1 MILLGSVALALLAT
15 GAVFSLRD
23 HLADYWIKRQLAAQ
37 LSRALDADV
46 DLQGVQW
53 ASGVLQ
59 ARRLRVA
66 GEQLPFTRLE
76 SRGVSALVDWRRLM
90 EPAKEP
96 LHVEIAEADLVWRSP
111 TEKIAGA
118 AEQNTNAAKLPSLDL
133 LVGKLNFRHSDGRD
147 WSIEGSAVRAVWQE
161 YSWSIS
167 ANGGTLAVTG
177 WPALSVERLS
187 AEHRDQKW
195 KIGSF
200 ALRDGRDGVVA
211 GSALHDAGSWSG
223 EFSWQDL
230 DLAALA
236 PPEVASHLVGTASGD
251 AVLKDGVLR
260 GQMKISG
267 ASTKTVGLLV
277 KLASLVD
284 GEDWSDVPWTI
295 FRFDFTRQAD
305 GRVEFSNLQ
314 ALSSKGIAVRGSGH
328 LAPARLG
335 ADLQVGIRREGR
347 PYLGAFVPILFS
359 HERDGYYWMAVKV
372 GGTPA
377 APTENLST
385 RIVAALAVAPA
396 AGAAESAVQVPAE
409 AVEAVGGALRDLLR
423 H

>member
-1 MILLGSVALALLAT
+1 M
-15 GAVFSLRD
+15 
-23 HLADYWIKRQLAAQ
+23 Q
-37 LSRALDADV
+37 RASC
-46 DLQGVQW
+46 Q
-53 ASGVLQ
+53 
-59 ARRLRVA
+59 
-66 GEQLPFTRLE
+66 
-76 SRGVSALVDWRRLM
+76 
-90 EPAKEP
+90 
-96 LHVEIAEADLVWRSP
+96 
-111 TEKIAGA
+111 
-118 AEQNTNAAKLPSLDL
+118 
-133 LVGKLNFRHSDGRD
+133 
-147 WSIEGSAVRAVWQE
+147 
-161 YSWSIS
+161 
-167 ANGGTLAVTG
+167 
-177 WPALSVERLS
+177 
-187 AEHRDQKW
+187 
-195 KIGSF
+195 
-200 ALRDGRDGVVA
+200 
-211 GSALHDAGSWSG
+211 
-223 EFSWQDL
+223 QDL